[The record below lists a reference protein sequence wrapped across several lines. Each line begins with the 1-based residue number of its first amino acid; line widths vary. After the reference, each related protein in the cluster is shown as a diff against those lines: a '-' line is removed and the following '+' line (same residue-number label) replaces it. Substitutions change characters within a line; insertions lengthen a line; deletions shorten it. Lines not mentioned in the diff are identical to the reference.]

1 MDLGLLQ
8 HAVAVNGQPDR
19 DCLFVIPRYLMVLDG
34 FFLSTP
40 AMLCRTGRGQMPF
53 DIGGT
58 GDQGDVVQVDN
69 LGRGNQPLPI
79 ILVSLGFVPSGAGR
93 TLAIDILSHKLTHW
107 KQIKET
113 VTTYPPVLRHC
124 SSLRLA
130 NFGIIHAKQH
140 RSSRSHEETH
150 QMLAFCRRLLAQFVT
165 ACIRDI

>member
-19 DCLFVIPRYLMVLDG
+19 DCLFVIPRYLMVFNG

-40 AMLCRTGRGQMPF
+40 AMLGRAGGGQMPF

-69 LGRGNQPLPI
+69 LGRGSQPLPI
-79 ILVSLGFVPSGAGR
+79 IPASLGFIPSGAGR
-93 TLAIDILSHKLTHW
+93 TLAVDILSHKLTHR

-113 VTTYPPVLRHC
+113 VTSYPPVLRHC
-124 SSLRLA
+124 SILRLA
-130 NFGIIHAKQH
+130 NFGILHAKLH
-140 RSSRSHEETH
+140 RSSRSHEETY
-150 QMLAFCRRLLAQFVT
+150 QMLAFYRCLFSLL
-165 ACIRDI
+165 C